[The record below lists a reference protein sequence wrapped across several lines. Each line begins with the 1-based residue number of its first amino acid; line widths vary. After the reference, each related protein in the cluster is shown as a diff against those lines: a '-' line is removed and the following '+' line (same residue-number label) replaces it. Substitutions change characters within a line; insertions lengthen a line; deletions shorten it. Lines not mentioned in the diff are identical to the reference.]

1 VFLLSN
7 FILAIAQLID
17 IILTVYMWIIIIRSI
32 ISWVNPDPYNPIVRT
47 LYNITDPV
55 FYRIQR
61 LIPLRFGAIDITP
74 MIVLLII
81 IFLKTFLVNSL
92 FQLAGRL

>member
-1 VFLLSN
+1 VFLLAN
-7 FILAIAQLID
+7 FISAIAQLLD
-17 IILTVYMWIIIIRSI
+17 IILTVFMWIIIIRSL

-55 FYRIQR
+55 FYRVQR
-61 LIPLRFGAIDITP
+61 IFPLRFGAIDITP
-74 MIVLLII
+74 MIVLFII

-92 FQLAGRL
+92 FELARRL

>member
-17 IILTVYMWIIIIRSI
+17 IILNIYMWIVIIRSL

-55 FYRIQR
+55 FNRIQR
-61 LIPLRFGAIDITP
+61 IIPIRFGAIDITP

-92 FQLAGRL
+92 YHIAGRL